1 MEIDL
6 MVLVPLVAILATIY
20 YYITKDNKYFHD
32 KPIPSM
38 ATEPLF
44 GSTRRLVMK
53 QTSFH
58 DFIIEIYN
66 KYPLVKVFGMLDTM
80 QRVFVV
86 RDPELIK
93 RIGVKDFD
101 YFANHRPAF
110 GNNENSHNTALF
122 SKTLVALNDQKWR
135 DMRATLSPAFT
146 GSKMRQMFELI
157 VECSTNM
164 VKYYKEE
171 IHKSGVKSR
180 EHEMKDVFT
189 RFANDVI
196 ATCAF
201 GIKVDSLKNA
211 DNDFYVNGKKM
222 LAFNRPY
229 AMIKLIGLRLVP
241 KLMNWLDLDLFDREQ
256 RNYFTEIIRDTLKT
270 REAHA
275 IVRPDMVNLLMQ
287 ARKGALKQQREVEE
301 RNEVKGFATVEEA
314 DMEQTSKSLQMTELE
329 MVVQC
334 LIFFLA
340 GFDTVST
347 CLTFL
352 AYELS
357 INKDVQDK
365 LYEEIRATSKSLDG
379 KSLTYDALQGMQYMD
394 MVVSEALRMWSP
406 APSTDRLCVRDYVV
420 DDGDRLK
427 FTIDKGTAIFIPIAG
442 LHHDPQYYPN
452 PSKFDPERFSE
463 ENRDKIDPNA
473 YLPFGIGPRNCIGSR
488 FALMEVKA
496 IIYYMLQEFS
506 FEPTP
511 NTQIPLRLEK
521 GLANICGMHSEKGVF
536 LEFRPRNND
545 IGVSI

>member
-6 MVLVPLVAILATIY
+6 MVLVPLLGLFGIIY
-20 YYITKDNKYFHD
+20 YYLTKNNKYFHD

-44 GSTRRLVMK
+44 GSTRRLLLK
-53 QTSFH
+53 KTSFH
-58 DFIIEIYN
+58 EFMISIYN
-66 KYPLVKVFGMLDTM
+66 KYPLVKVFGMMDTL
-80 QRVFVV
+80 QPVFVV

-93 RIGVKDFD
+93 RIAVKDFD
-101 YFANHRPAF
+101 HFVNHRPVF
-110 GNNENSHNTALF
+110 GNDENPHNTALF
-122 SKTLVALNDQKWR
+122 GKTLVALNDQKWR

-164 VKYYKEE
+164 AKHYKDE
-171 IHKSGVKSR
+171 IHKNGSSSR

-189 RFANDVI
+189 RYANDVI

-222 LAFNRPY
+222 MSFNRPHV
-229 AMIKLIGLRLVP
+229 MFKLLGFRIVP
-241 KLMNWLDLDLFDREQ
+241 KLMSWFSLDLFDREH
-256 RNYFTEIIRDTLKT
+256 RDYFTEIIRDTLKT
-270 REAHA
+270 REAHG

-287 ARKGALKQQREVEE
+287 ARKGTIKREQRETEDRE
-301 RNEVKGFATVEEA
+301 EVKGFATVEES
-314 DMEQTSKSLQMTELE
+314 DVGQTGKGLQMTELE
-329 MVVQC
+329 MVAQC

-352 AYELS
+352 AYELTV
-357 INKDVQDK
+357 NKDAQDK
-365 LYEEIRATSKSLDG
+365 LYEEIRATSKSLG
-379 KSLTYDALQGMQYMD
+379 GSSLTYEALQGMQYMD

-406 APSTDRLCVRDYVV
+406 APSTDRMCVRDYVV

-452 PSKFDPERFSE
+452 PNKFDPERFSE
-463 ENRDKIDPNA
+463 QNREKINPNA

-511 NTQIPLRLEK
+511 NTQIPLRLAK
-521 GLANICGMHSEKGVF
+521 GFAGMRSEKGVF
-536 LEFRPRNND
+536 VEFRPRKKDNEAR
-545 IGVSI
+545 I

>member
-6 MVLVPLVAILATIY
+6 MVLVPLVAILATVY
-20 YYITKDNKYFHD
+20 YYITKNNKYFHD
-32 KPIPSM
+32 KPIPSL

-44 GSTRRLVMK
+44 GSTRRLMTK
-53 QTSFH
+53 KTSFH

-101 YFANHRPAF
+101 YFVNHRPVF
-110 GNNENSHNTALF
+110 GNDENPHNKTLF

-146 GSKMRQMFELI
+146 GSKMRQMFDLI

-164 VKYYKEE
+164 VKYCKAE
-171 IHKSGVKSR
+171 IHKNGGR
-180 EHEMKDVFT
+180 PLEYEMKDVFT

-201 GIKVDSLKNA
+201 GIKVDSLKNTE
-211 DNDFYVNGKKM
+211 NDFYVNGKKL
-222 LAFNRPY
+222 LAFNRPI
-229 AMIKLIGLRLVP
+229 AMIKMIGLRFAP
-241 KLMNWLDLDLFDREQ
+241 KLMSWLNLDLFDREN
-256 RNYFTEIIRDTLKT
+256 RDYFTEIIRDTLKT
-270 REAHA
+270 REAHG

-287 ARKGALKQQREVEE
+287 ARKGALKQQREAED
-301 RNEVKGFATVEEA
+301 RTEVKGFATVEEA

-329 MVVQC
+329 MVAQC

-352 AYELS
+352 AYELTL
-357 INKDVQDK
+357 NKDVQDK
-365 LYEEIRATSKSLDG
+365 LYEEIRATSKSLEG

-406 APSTDRLCVRDYVV
+406 APATDRLCVRDYVV

-427 FTIDKGTAIFIPIAG
+427 FTIDKGTAVFIPIAG

-463 ENRDKIDPNA
+463 ENRDKINPNA

-521 GLANICGMHSEKGVF
+521 GIGNICGMHSEKGVF
-536 LEFRPRNND
+536 LEFRPRK
-545 IGVSI
+545 G